1 MSKTDLIYRLL
12 KQDLK
17 LSRSEKILLEI
28 KFFLRIYHELYEIF
42 KSRYREYHPLIKS
55 NLDQDETMYN
65 IKFMQEMV
73 NDILATKEYSL
84 LGISTH
90 TRIPEDVLSDIAAG
104 ININPTLELS
114 RRLFELHIEVR
125 HDLYDKIM
133 QKFTSEYCALSEQS

>member
-1 MSKTDLIYRLL
+1 
-12 KQDLK
+12 
-17 LSRSEKILLEI
+17 
-28 KFFLRIYHELYEIF
+28 
-42 KSRYREYHPLIKS
+42 
-55 NLDQDETMYN
+55 MYN